1 MAIEDLIVPIG
12 EAIGMLVNAVL
23 RGFGIAEIKAD
34 KIVNFIA
41 YSFLALLILGLLY
54 VTFKY
59 S

>member
-23 RGFGIAEIKAD
+23 RAFGFTEVKTE
-34 KIVNFIA
+34 KIVNIIA
-41 YSFLALLILGLLY
+41 YSFLALLVLGLFY

>member
-41 YSFLALLILGLLY
+41 YSFFGTSYIRFVIRY
-54 VTFKY
+54 F
-59 S
+59 